1 MSTNNKK
8 ILITGA
14 TGFIGREL
22 GQKLTAAGFTCKV
35 VSRHKADA
43 EDKLGFTAQII
54 EHDLNLSELPTIEF
68 DDVSA
73 VIHLAGE
80 SIDGRWTEKKKQSI
94 LASREST
101 SNNLLKNIPVHVKT
115 VLSVSAQG
123 IYSDQGEMELTED
136 SKLGSDF
143 LADVCKRW
151 ERPFLNLMATGER
164 QVAIFRLGL
173 VLSAKGGALHKMIP
187 IFKNN
192 LGASIGSGTQWVS
205 WIHLHDVCA
214 VFQQSLT
221 DRNYAGV
228 FNLVTN
234 HPVRNAEF
242 TKTLCQNMHV
252 FQLPAV
258 PQFVIKTLFGEMSTV
273 LLSSIKV
280 LPAHLNQL
288 DYQFKYA
295 NLDEALKVEINPA

>member
-1 MSTNNKK
+1 MTDKK

-14 TGFIGREL
+14 TGFIGQEL
-22 GQKLTAAGFTCKV
+22 GQKLTAAGFLLKV
-35 VSRHKADA
+35 VSRHKTSA
-43 EDKLGFTAQII
+43 EDRLGFPAEII
-54 EHDLNLSELPTIEF
+54 EHDLNLNELPIAEF
-68 DDVSA
+68 DNVVA

-101 SNNLLKNIPVHVKT
+101 SNNLLKNIPAHVET

-123 IYSDQGEMELTED
+123 IYSDQGETEITED
-136 SKLGSDF
+136 SKQGSDF

-151 ERPFLNLMATGER
+151 ERPFLNLMSTTGK

-173 VLSAKGGALHKMIP
+173 VLSGKGGALHKMIP

-192 LGASIGSGTQWVS
+192 LGASIGSGKQWIS
-205 WIHLHDVCA
+205 WIHVDDVCA

-221 DRNYAGV
+221 NKKFEGV

-280 LPAHLNQL
+280 IPAHLNQL
-288 DYQFKYA
+288 DYKFKYA
-295 NLDEALKVEINPA
+295 NLDEALAVEINQA

>member
-1 MSTNNKK
+1 MNPQKNK
-8 ILITGA
+8 ILMTGA

-22 GQKLTAAGFTCKV
+22 GKKLVAAGYRIKV
-35 VSRHKADA
+35 VSRHKLNA
-43 EDKLGFTAQII
+43 EDRLGFKAEIV
-54 EHDLNLSELPTIEF
+54 EYDLNLVELPLTELN
-68 DDVSA
+68 DVYA
-73 VIHLAGE
+73 IIHLAGE

-101 SNNLLKNIPVHVKT
+101 SNNLLKNIPPHITT

-123 IYSDQGEMELTED
+123 IYSDQGETELTED
-136 SKLGSDF
+136 SRLGSDF

-151 ERPFLNLMATGER
+151 ERPFVNLMALGQK

-173 VLSAKGGALHKMIP
+173 VLSSKGGALHKMIP

-192 LGASIGSGTQWVS
+192 LGASIGSGNQWVS
-205 WIHLHDVCA
+205 WIHVDDVCE
-214 VFQQSLT
+214 VFLQALNN
-221 DRNYAGV
+221 RNIAGF

-234 HPVRNAEF
+234 QPVRNSEF
-242 TKTLCQNMHV
+242 TKSLCQRLKV
-252 FQLPAV
+252 FQLPAI

-280 LPAHLNQL
+280 VPAHLNEIGFP
-288 DYQFKYA
+288 FKYPD
-295 NLDEALKVEINPA
+295 LESALAAEIGTH